1 MKPPKFGSV
10 LQTFGGDKGGLS
22 LQYLKDLAMAKLV
35 KFELPQHV
43 NMSFDNVI
51 LVLKGCLLT
60 NYVSLPRRVG
70 KELRGAPMGD

>member
-1 MKPPKFGSV
+1 
-10 LQTFGGDKGGLS
+10 
-22 LQYLKDLAMAKLV
+22 MARLV

-43 NMSFDNVI
+43 NMSFDSVI
-51 LVLKGCLLT
+51 LVLKGFVLT